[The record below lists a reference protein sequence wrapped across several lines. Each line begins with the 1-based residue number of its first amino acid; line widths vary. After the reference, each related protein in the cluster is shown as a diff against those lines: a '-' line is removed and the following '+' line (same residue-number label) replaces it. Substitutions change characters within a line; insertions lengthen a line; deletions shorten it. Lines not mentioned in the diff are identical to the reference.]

1 MLFYRKTLTNKRIE
15 QLERQNKILEKQL
28 KDEKEKSGTY
38 RITINE
44 QDGKIKQLE
53 LKIENLIKFA
63 KKLEVTNRQ
72 IDTTSKK

>member
-1 MLFYRKTLTNKRIE
+1 MIFGRNNLFKKRIK
-15 QLERQNKILEKQL
+15 QLEKQNKILEEQL

-53 LKIENLIKFA
+53 LKIENLREFA
-63 KKLEVTNRQ
+63 KKLEVTNHH
-72 IDTTSKK
+72 IEITSK

>member
-63 KKLEVTNRQ
+63 KKLEVTNHH
-72 IDTTSKK
+72 IEITSK

>member
-44 QDGKIKQLE
+44 QDAKIKQLE

-63 KKLEVTNRQ
+63 KKLEVTNHH
-72 IDTTSKK
+72 IEITSK